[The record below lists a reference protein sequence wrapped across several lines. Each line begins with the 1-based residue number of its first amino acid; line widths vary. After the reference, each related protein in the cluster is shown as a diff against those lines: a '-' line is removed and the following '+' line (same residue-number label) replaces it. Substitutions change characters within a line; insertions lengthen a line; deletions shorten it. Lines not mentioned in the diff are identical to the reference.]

1 MINKYNALVL
11 NLVSVLFFFLWGIHG
26 SIGQSVTPTDSIELS
41 LDRCGTVFF
50 EQKQAQS
57 LGYFGSRQYFEGWVD
72 IKEAQMKQEGQG
84 NRSLADEIKRLPVV
98 VHVIHNGEA
107 IGEGANISDAQIL
120 DQIRILNE
128 DFQMQNPDFAANTPT
143 EFLNVAANAGIE
155 FVLAK
160 QDPQGMP
167 SIGINRILGPKE
179 SYGLNDAA
187 LVGQLALWAPEEYI
201 NIWVMPLTAPTIGY
215 AGFPI
220 SDELEGLNSPIPT
233 RQTDGLSIDYR
244 YFGSIGNI
252 SQNSKG
258 RTATHEMGHFLGLR
272 HIWGDGGCEADDFV
286 TDTPLQSQS
295 NNTCIVTPRFTCDSR
310 DMVENFMDY
319 TPDRCMSLF
328 TEGQVDRMD
337 IILTFSPRRATLTT
351 SRALADPQ
359 FFDSDIELT
368 EIISP
373 LGYICSNNVT
383 PIIEVVN
390 KGKEVITKI
399 SASINANGADLE
411 TKDFTVNIAPGEST
425 QLEFS
430 NINLNAES
438 NTFTAEV
445 LLVNGS
451 EDDDQSNNTLSIT
464 ANSPSFEVLPYVY
477 SGHGVASGWEYINE
491 DNDITW
497 LPLSLP
503 IDNVAKDVFLLNGF
517 DYSGQG
523 ELDYIVSPV
532 FDLSGIQNPQLSFD
546 LSYSPFANAAFTET
560 LIVAVSTDCGN
571 TFNLL
576 SAPYNK
582 SGASL
587 ATLEGSVNEFFPSSE
602 QQFRKEIVN
611 LSAYAGQ
618 NSVRLAFVSINGYGN
633 NIFLKNINI
642 NREETFR
649 YDLAINEV
657 LQPLPVVNGD
667 QVLDKLSIA
676 NTGNLNLSSFYVS
689 KSVNGEVD
697 GSTLVESI
705 DLDINASTLVEL
717 TNSFDNGLNEFIYQV
732 SEPNFDQNAGGG
744 DQLTRYFIQSDVSVL
759 APWRQNF
766 DSGLG
771 DWITINPEK
780 DLSLWHVAA
789 TSGADNDQLVLG
801 NMAPNNS
808 YWLVSPEFSL
818 AGTGRA
824 GLIFDW
830 GGSGFASVNP
840 TDFSIMVSTDGGQS
854 GQVVWEMSGEN
865 LNKAISSPTSND
877 EPSESSFINLN
888 DFAGEEKVRIY
899 FKVNNANDA
908 GALLYLD
915 NISLYLSDDPD
926 PVVPELNQSL
936 IYPNPANDNFYVS
949 FNLTD
954 YQDVQIQFFSTSGQ
968 LIYDVTFPNTLNQ
981 TYTFGKEHL
990 RSGLFVVKIM
1000 GEGFMLTKKLVLD

>member
-1 MINKYNALVL
+1 M
-11 NLVSVLFFFLWGIHG
+11 HH
-26 SIGQSVTPTDSIELS
+26 SIGQSVTATDSLGTS

-72 IKEAQMKQEGQG
+72 TKETQMKQERQG
-84 NRSLADEIKRLPVV
+84 NRSLADEIRQLPVV

-107 IGEGANISDAQIL
+107 IGSGANISDAQIL

-128 DFQMQNPDFAANTPT
+128 DFQMQNPDFATNTPT

-160 QDPQGMP
+160 QDPQGLP
-167 SIGINRILGPKE
+167 SIGINRVQGPKD

-201 NIWVMPLTAPTIGY
+201 NIWVMSLTPPTIGF

-220 SDELEGLNSPIPT
+220 SDELEGLENPIPT

-272 HIWGDGGCEADDFV
+272 HIWGDGGCEVDDYV

-295 NNTCIVTPRFTCDSR
+295 NNSCIVTPRVTCDSR

-337 IILTFSPRRATLTT
+337 VILAFSPRRATLLT
-351 SRALADPQ
+351 SRALSDPQ
-359 FFDSDIELT
+359 FYDSDIELM
-368 EIISP
+368 EIIAP
-373 LGYICSNNVT
+373 LGYICSTTVS

-390 KGKEVITKI
+390 KGKETVTKI
-399 SASINANGADLE
+399 RASIEANGSDLE
-411 TKDFTVNIAPGEST
+411 TKDFTVNLAPGEST
-425 QLEFS
+425 QLEF
-430 NINLNAES
+430 NTINLNAES

-445 LLVNGS
+445 LLVNDT
-451 EDDDQSNNTLSIT
+451 EDDDWSNNALSIT
-464 ANSPSFEVLPYVY
+464 AILPSFEALPYVY
-477 SGHGVASGWEYINE
+477 PGHGVASGWEYINE

-497 LPLSLP
+497 TPLSLP
-503 IDNVAKDVFLLNGF
+503 IDNVTNDVFLLNGF

-523 ELDYIVSPV
+523 ELDYLVSPV
-532 FDLSGIQNPQLSFD
+532 FDLSGLQNPQLSFD
-546 LSYSPFANAAFTET
+546 LSYSPFANSAFTET

-582 SGASL
+582 SGTSL
-587 ATLEGSVNEFFPSSE
+587 ATLEGSVNEFFPSTE

-649 YDLAINEV
+649 YNLGINEI
-657 LQPLPVVNGD
+657 LEPLPVVNGD
-667 QVLDKLSIA
+667 QVLDKLSIS

-689 KSVNGEVD
+689 KSVNGSVD
-697 GSTLVESI
+697 GSILVESI
-705 DLDINASTLVEL
+705 DLDVGESTSVDL
-717 TNSFDNGLNEFIYQV
+717 TNSFDIGLNEVIYQV

-744 DQLTRYFIQSDVSVL
+744 DEMTRYFIQNDASIL

-766 DSGLG
+766 DAGLE
-771 DWITINPEK
+771 DWITINPEN
-780 DLSLWHVAA
+780 DLSLWQVASS
-789 TSGADNDQLVLG
+789 SGADNDQMVLG
-801 NMAPNNS
+801 NMISNNS

-818 AGTGRA
+818 ATTGRA

-830 GGSGFASVNP
+830 GGSGFASENP
-840 TDFSIMVSTDGGQS
+840 ASFSIIVSTDGGQS
-854 GQVVWEMSGEN
+854 GQTVWEMSGDN
-865 LNKAISSPTSND
+865 LNKEISTATSND
-877 EPSESSFINLN
+877 IPSESSFINLN

-899 FKVNNANDA
+899 FKVNNTSDA
-908 GALLYLD
+908 AALLYLD
-915 NISLYLSDDPD
+915 NVSLYLSDDPD
-926 PVVPELNQSL
+926 PVIPEINQSL
-936 IYPNPANDNFYVS
+936 IYPNPANNNFYIS
-949 FNLTD
+949 FNLSD
-954 YQDVQIQFFSTSGQ
+954 YQDVAIQFYSTSGQ
-968 LIYDVTFPNTLNQ
+968 LVYDVDFPNTLNQ

-1000 GEGFMLTKKLVLD
+1000 GDDFMLTKKLVLD